1 MTEFIVSICVIA
13 MCLSL
18 MALIDTLVGNSLKI
32 LKPRYRGRHNI
43 RKRSFKM
50 FEEPELRQC
59 AEYGKDIDPDD
70 TYYIVGDNYL
80 QRNYF
85 DDPDGKDN
93 IFCSKDCLLR
103 SVSVLEFNG
112 DGDDYGFEV

>member
-1 MTEFIVSICVIA
+1 MG
-13 MCLSL
+13 
-18 MALIDTLVGNSLKI
+18 DTI
-32 LKPRYRGRHNI
+32 LEKGVL
-43 RKRSFKM
+43 KM
-50 FEEPELRQC
+50 FEEPELKQC
-59 AEYGKDIDPDD
+59 AECGKDIDPDD

-103 SVSVLEFNG
+103 SLSVLEFSG
-112 DGDDYGFEV
+112 DGDNYGFEV